1 MVAVV
6 DGGPPVSD
14 TVSTWV
20 SEVVL
25 EAVIGVVTDCVA
37 GTDDVTLVDAEG
49 CCVADVV
56 RAVVVSDVDVDVDA
70 GTETVVDTEGLG
82 NKDRV
87 CEWVVVVDTV

>member
-1 MVAVV
+1 M

-14 TVSTWV
+14 FVST
-20 SEVVL
+20 SDEV
-25 EAVIGVVTDCVA
+25 A
-37 GTDDVTLVDAEG
+37 LVDVEG

-70 GTETVVDTEGLG
+70 GTETVIDTEGLG

-87 CEWVVVVDTV
+87 CEWVVVADTV